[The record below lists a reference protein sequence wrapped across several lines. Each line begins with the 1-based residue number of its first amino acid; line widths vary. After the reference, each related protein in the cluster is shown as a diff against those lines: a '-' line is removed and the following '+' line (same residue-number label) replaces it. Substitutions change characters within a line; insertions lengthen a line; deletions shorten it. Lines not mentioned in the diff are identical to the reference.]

1 MIVRMSEA
9 SVLPD
14 RIAEFTAAL
23 AELVAT
29 FPERFEGLVSHE
41 VLTDSDDPTRIV
53 YVSRW
58 TSEQALVAFAGPNWQ
73 HDPVTFPQEELYVS
87 APLALRHFTVDSTH

>member
-9 SVLPD
+9 SVLPA
-14 RIAEFTAAL
+14 RIAEFTAAIT
-23 AELVAT
+23 ELVAT

-41 VLTDSDDPTRIV
+41 VLIDSDNPTRVI

-58 TSEQALVAFAGPNWQ
+58 TSEQALIDFAGPNWQ
-73 HDPVTFPQEELYVS
+73 HDPVTFPNEELYLS
-87 APLALRHFTVDSTH
+87 APLTLRHFTVDSSQ